1 MSAME
6 GDPPPELTITPP
18 LLNSANPWAT
28 TLEDLQAIFDS
39 PHTGAITTRTTL
51 LDGFEHDD
59 AVHQYAFFSPTTSLA
74 SSSARQRAK
83 GESAP
88 ATNPQE
94 HAATVN
100 NLGYSPYPLS
110 KYLAFLK
117 KIHKTVD
124 KKSPQHLKPIIVSV
138 TGTPQEIRRCYDRLD
153 AFQDEVPNLTI
164 AMEINLSCP
173 NIADAP
179 PPAYTA
185 AGLKAYLDVLPA
197 APDLP
202 VGIKTPPYTYAT
214 QFADLLDVL
223 RKSCIVVTRS
233 SLMKIPCRL
242 SFITTCNTLGACL
255 VLGPDGK
262 PALPGDGLGGMAG
275 PPLHPLALGNVR
287 TIARM
292 LKGWPETKH
301 VSVIG
306 VGGVGDA
313 EAYRRMRNAGAYAVA
328 VGTALGKDG
337 VDVFAQIAKGFTDKE
352 K

>member
-39 PHTGAITTRTTL
+39 PHTAAITTRTTL

-88 ATNPQE
+88 AINPQE

-223 RKSCIVVTRS
+223 RKSCITSIEEVEERDRTPKPRFLSHSFAMHLSHRTAPWAVMPQAIRAQPHPMGKSPTPQS
-233 SLMKIPCRL
+233 S
-242 SFITTCNTLGACL
+242 
-255 VLGPDGK
+255 
-262 PALPGDGLGGMAG
+262 
-275 PPLHPLALGNVR
+275 PP
-287 TIARM
+287 
-292 LKGWPETKH
+292 K
-301 VSVIG
+301 
-306 VGGVGDA
+306 
-313 EAYRRMRNAGAYAVA
+313 
-328 VGTALGKDG
+328 
-337 VDVFAQIAKGFTDKE
+337 
-352 K
+352 